1 VACADA
7 AALVALLLAGPHRY
21 PRRHVGA
28 EEFRKT
34 MSAIHVGGTFKITGE
49 NRHPEADALLL
60 NNVDVRGARIVDIG
74 ASDGSTAVDLIPK
87 LNGLKSYVIADLFL
101 RLTVV
106 RAWRH
111 SFFDK
116 DEQCILVAG
125 PRCIAW
131 PGLSKAV
138 HGLYWPLISLAR
150 RQPGPRQEV
159 LLVNP
164 SMRALMASDKR
175 ISYREHS
182 VFEKWAG
189 EPPDVI
195 KVANLLRRL
204 YFPDDTIR
212 AALRAVLESLPDGGH
227 LLIVDN
233 PRLNGVD
240 PRAGL
245 YRRRGDHFE
254 VVDRTPNTPEIDDL
268 IVTTRS
274 SDPSAHRSIT
284 RSRFDSLAR

>member
-1 VACADA
+1 MQRR
-7 AALVALLLAGPHRY
+7 LARFFWPNPGVILDQSVGP
-21 PRRHVGA
+21 

-34 MSAIHVGGTFKITGE
+34 MSAIHVGGTFKITGG
-49 NRHPEADALLL
+49 NRHPEADQLLL
-60 NNVDVRGARIVDIG
+60 NNVDVRNATIVDIG
-74 ASDGSTAVDLIPK
+74 ASDGSTALDLISK
-87 LNGLKSYVIADLFL
+87 LPGFKSYVIADLFL

-106 RAWRH
+106 SAWRH
-111 SFFDK
+111 SFFFDK
-116 DEQCILVAG
+116 DEQCVLVSG

-131 PGLSKAV
+131 PSLSKAV
-138 HGLYWPLISLAR
+138 HALYWPLVMMALRRAR
-150 RQPGPRQEV
+150 PRQEV
-159 LLVNP
+159 LLLNP

-175 ISYREHS
+175 VSYREHN
-182 VFEKWAG
+182 VFEKWTG

-212 AALRAVLESLPDGGH
+212 AALRTVLESLPQGGH

-233 PRLNGVD
+233 PRLNGVG

-245 YRRRGDHFE
+245 YRRHGNHFE

-268 IVTTRS
+268 VVTISSPSSASAAGAPTRG
-274 SDPSAHRSIT
+274 RSV
-284 RSRFDSLAR
+284 